1 MLTGDIAELLRPR
14 EPGITLI
21 ITVGT
26 TFRSDDGVGP
36 YIAEKCTAPKRDVV
50 VLNAGDKPEN
60 FIDRAIEIKPQK
72 TIIIDAADFGG
83 LAGEVRLIPEE
94 AIPDTTLSTHT
105 FPLKII
111 SRILAEDTGTDVYF
125 LGVQPKDMGFGEG
138 LSPEVRESAEL
149 IIGLLNEH

>member
-1 MLTGDIAELLRPR
+1 MLTGDIAELLRLQ
-14 EPGITLI
+14 EPGIILI

-26 TFRSDDGVGP
+26 AFRSDDGVGP
-36 YIAEKCTAPKRDVV
+36 YIAEKCKSLKRDIV
-50 VLNAGDKPEN
+50 VLNAGDTPEN
-60 FIDRAIEIKPQK
+60 IIDRAVAIKPQK

-83 LAGEVRLIPEE
+83 HAGEVRLIPEE
-94 AIPDTTLSTHT
+94 AIPDPILSTHT

-111 SRILAEDTGTDVYF
+111 SRILAEDTGTDVCF

-149 IIGLLNEH
+149 IIGLLNER